1 MALTVEELQIVL
13 SCDATTAQ
21 AVLEKMDA
29 TVKAY
34 TQKFQGYFNTMGG
47 KGGGSKAGSGLDNIG
62 KNATNAAKRVKDLSD
77 SLRDMER
84 NEYKVGKMLSN
95 SDISSKINENMK
107 SWANKDMYKN
117 AAKEVEE
124 LYNEMFGSSPGKTN
138 GKTNIADWIP
148 GGGGEQLFNL
158 ADTISTRLQ
167 NSVGGVD
174 SMPDTLKYK
183 IESVIQT
190 INELGDAYQK
200 ALDANG
206 AEDKGTIALQKKFE
220 TAVFAAD
227 GYIRKLDQIAYK
239 EQEAEQASM
248 DVGDAPSRF
257 QRILGLISSIR
268 SAASSAGSSIK
279 KAFSHTLLGRFTK
292 QLGRTM
298 MRMAAMKL
306 IRGIIQGVKE
316 GLEMLA
322 NAGGTAGQAM
332 NSIKASTNAVKAA
345 LGVALMPVVKA
356 LAPIFYQLAGAVAA
370 AANMVARFF
379 AILTGQS
386 SYTTAV
392 IADNMDNVSSSVGG
406 AGSAVKGM
414 LADFDELN
422 VLTKNSGGGGGGGAN
437 SGYASFADEQ
447 LEGASGGLAERL
459 RNAFLGQ
466 DWETLGT
473 ELGNAINSIFSEER
487 FAEIGANIGEK
498 INALFTTTYWT
509 LNSINFQNIGGSI
522 ATFLNNALSN
532 IDFSKLG
539 GIVATKFT
547 ALPEII
553 IGAINKLD
561 FGTVGKSIGDF
572 LKGAI
577 QHFKEFYANVDW
589 GETAWNLIKGL
600 IDAIV
605 GLDIPGIAAD
615 LLSFA
620 GTIIGAVIDGLGT
633 LLLDIADV
641 LTDPNTWKLVKA
653 WLQDLPT
660 VIKNY
665 AIKAANAL
673 VKPIVDKLNDLIDKY
688 NNSWFGEHFGKI
700 DPISFE
706 LIPEIPEEE
715 VHKNLNKAKAEI
727 EAESKANP
735 ATVSVGTKGTEEA
748 KKNVE
753 GVGAAAKAIDRTYKS
768 TVSTSGTVAARENL
782 TMVSRAGD
790 GVVKTVTTKVG
801 TSGAV
806 ASKGHIENVKTAAA
820 SINKTFTSKVL
831 TDGTVKA
838 KDNIGAVKKVADG
851 VNKTFKPNFTT
862 SGVVASKNNID
873 SLKKSADATNKTF
886 KPNFTTSG
894 VVASKNNINSVKK
907 AADAAGKT
915 FTTKIATDGTST
927 SKDNIGKVKTAADG
941 VTKTFTAKI
950 TTSGV
955 DTAKKAVK
963 GFSDDLSGLDDVS
976 VKVTATLS
984 GGAELKKAIQNTLSG
999 FSVKVT
1005 YKDPAGTN
1013 KAAGKLLYDST
1024 LMASGG
1030 IAYGLTHAIIGEYA
1044 GAKNNPEVVAPLN
1057 KLQGILERSN
1067 TGGNKDTMTR
1077 EQANTMIGLLKELT
1091 KKETVVRPSVELGQV
1106 VDRSLKAYA
1115 RT

>member
-34 TQKFQGYFNTMGG
+34 TQKFQNYFNTMGG
-47 KGGGSKAGSGLDNIG
+47 KGGGSKAGSGLDNVG
-62 KNATNAAKRVKDLSD
+62 KNATNAAKRVKDLSN

-84 NEYKVGKMLSN
+84 NEYKVGKILSN
-95 SDISSKINENMK
+95 SDISSKINEGMK

-124 LYNEMFGSSPGKTN
+124 LYNEMFGPSPGKTN
-138 GKTNIADWIP
+138 TANWIP

-174 SMPDTLKYK
+174 SIPDTLKYK

-190 INELGDAYQK
+190 INELRDAYQK
-200 ALDANG
+200 ALDTNG

-248 DVGDAPSRF
+248 DVGYAPSRF

-268 SAASSAGSSIK
+268 SAASSAGSSIR
-279 KAFSHTLLGRFTK
+279 KAFSHTLLGRFIK
-292 QLGRTM
+292 RLGSVL

-306 IRGIIQGVKE
+306 IRGTIQGVKE

-370 AANMVARFF
+370 AANMIARFF

-437 SGYASFADEQ
+437 SGYANFVDEQ
-447 LEGASGGLAERL
+447 LGGASGGLAERL
-459 RNAFLGQ
+459 RKAFLGQ
-466 DWETLGT
+466 DWETLGK

-487 FAEIGANIGEK
+487 FAEIGANIGK
-498 INALFTTTYWT
+498 KVNALFTTTYWT
-509 LNSINFQNIGGSI
+509 LNSTNFQNIGGSI
-522 ATFLNNALSN
+522 ATFLSNALSN

-547 ALPEII
+547 VLPEII

-561 FGTVGKSIGDF
+561 FGAVGRSLGDF

-577 QHFKEFYANVDW
+577 QHFKKFIDRVDW

-605 GLDIPGIAAD
+605 GLDVPGIAAD

-620 GTIIGAVIDGLGT
+620 GTIISAVINGLGT

-641 LTDPNTWKLVKA
+641 LTDPNTWRLVKA

-660 VIKNY
+660 VIKSY

-673 VKPIVDKLNDLIDKY
+673 VKPIVDKLNDLINKY
-688 NNSWFGEHFGKI
+688 NSSWFGEHFGKI

-706 LIPEIPEEE
+706 LIPEIPKEELTRNYDNAKKYIE
-715 VHKNLNKAKAEI
+715 AKNATDAIKLKFQAQVEKKIKFKELFENFFKPSSNKAEVEVAPEVKEPAGT
-727 EAESKANP
+727 SKIFGANSGVTSGGGKTNLILGVIP
-735 ATVSVGTKGTEEA
+735 TLGNRSVFVNDMDKNVVRKNNPWSALTDAVMHDWSHVTKYMGSHVERHNNPWGAWTDAVMHDWSNVTKYMGSHVERHSNPWGAWTDAVMHDWSNVNKYMASRVERHSNPWGAWTDAVMHDWSNVTTNMEKHVTRKSSPWQAVVDPKLNNTKQYIKDMGGLTEE
-748 KKNVE
+748 KTVKIKPE
-753 GVGAAAKAIDRTYKS
+753 LKDAKAFKEQLQS
-768 TVSTSGTVAARENL
+768 TLKASASIKTTVAGS
-782 TMVSRAGD
+782 T
-790 GVVKTVTTKVG
+790 KT
-801 TSGAV
+801 
-806 ASKGHIENVKTAAA
+806 
-820 SINKTFTSKVL
+820 
-831 TDGTVKA
+831 
-838 KDNIGAVKKVADG
+838 
-851 VNKTFKPNFTT
+851 
-862 SGVVASKNNID
+862 
-873 SLKKSADATNKTF
+873 
-886 KPNFTTSG
+886 
-894 VVASKNNINSVKK
+894 
-907 AADAAGKT
+907 
-915 FTTKIATDGTST
+915 
-927 SKDNIGKVKTAADG
+927 IGKVSMSEYAQG
-941 VTKTFTAKI
+941 
-950 TTSGV
+950 
-955 DTAKKAVK
+955 
-963 GFSDDLSGLDDVS
+963 GL
-976 VKVTATLS
+976 
-984 GGAELKKAIQNTLSG
+984 
-999 FSVKVT
+999 
-1005 YKDPAGTN
+1005 
-1013 KAAGKLLYDST
+1013 
-1024 LMASGG
+1024 
-1030 IAYGLTHAIIGEYA
+1030 AYGMTSAIIGEYA
-1044 GAKNNPEVVAPLN
+1044 GARNNPEVVAPLN
-1057 KLQGILERSN
+1057 KLQGILEHSN